1 MSATDQRITRD
12 QIEAK
17 FREITG
23 EVSTDVE
30 TARPQLVTVAVAVA
44 VVALAA
50 VYLFGRRSGKSK
62 STVVEV
68 RRL

>member
-17 FREITG
+17 FRELTG
-23 EVSTDVE
+23 EVTTDVE
-30 TARPQLVTVAVAVA
+30 TARPQILTI
-44 VVALAA
+44 ALAVGVVVLA
-50 VYLFGRRSGKSK
+50 AAYLFGRRAGKSR
-62 STVVEV
+62 STMIEV